1 MDIKDKMLQIEQ
13 LINCGEE
20 CFAHISEDGKEKET
34 LNEHTKR
41 SQKYWLRI
49 AENKKLDIIMEKFE
63 KEYLGE
69 ISESYK
75 NIFEE
80 MTVNI
85 VTMHDLGKIN
95 PAFQKRKMKNVWNKE
110 KTPNGNIGDKHSIVS
125 SIFFLDYYIDYIKK
139 MAAEGKIT
147 REESDSIKDFAYIYS
162 YIISRHHGKLTE
174 FIKYLNE
181 LSGKETD
188 DINLGKEAYDWYVDF
203 RMMDVM
209 NYNRYSENASKIK
222 FRDVTKKTASDD
234 SRKTVCLYAWVRLL
248 YSMLVAADYYATSEY
263 MTGWEQNIFG
273 NINNVDEIIAEY
285 EHGTIQKSIREYE
298 KNTYPLEE
306 KSLKNIGRDTEI
318 GDIKGINILRTEI
331 FLDSEKIL
339 SNNLDKNIF
348 YLEAPTGSGK
358 SNMSMNLSFKLMQSS
373 GTINKILYIYPFNT
387 LVEQNMNSLE
397 NVFGSNEKIMSQIAV
412 VNSITPF
419 KDMKEE
425 EIDKN
430 YQRILLDRQFL
441 NYPVVLSTH
450 VMLFETMFGNNKENA
465 FGFHQ
470 LCNSVIVLD
479 EIQSY
484 NNALWGRMI
493 TFLKEFAELLNI
505 KIIIMSATLPN
516 LEMLTD
522 NNSEVVR
529 LISNRDKYFKHYMFA
544 KRVEID
550 YSLIDKKITIDELAD
565 FICNNKE
572 NNGKKILVEF
582 IKKKTAQ
589 EFYRLIKDMTD
600 APVLLITGDSS
611 IKERNDIINKVN
623 NLSNVILVATQV
635 IEAGVD
641 IDMDIGYK
649 DISRLDSEEQFMGR
663 INRSGKKIGKVYFYN
678 LDNAKD
684 IYKEDVRVDSGKTLE
699 NSDVRSF
706 LTEKN
711 FFEYYEK
718 MILPALIKRQGKL
731 TDDNIKDFFKKNV
744 GKLDYPS
751 VSEKMKLINDE
762 RRMISIYFA
771 RILNDNGK
779 IIDGVRIWN
788 EYKEL
793 MENADLPYS
802 EKTVRLHDIR
812 SRMNMF
818 IYQFKDSDKK
828 NIEWNEQIGDIYYI
842 EDGEIYFDDNGVLKR
857 EEIGLTDQ
865 LFI

>member
-1 MDIKDKMLQIEQ
+1 MPPSTKIRCASLKTFSKPIEKITFRLTDKHFNFEELYDKEYEYSSTYQDFISNIRTVKALNNNKYFEKIIKYK
-13 LINCGEE
+13 
-20 CFAHISEDGKEKET
+20 GKECYKKQNKYVRCYSLEELIRNILIIIPFALAIIKAVYDLSNGIDT
-34 LNEHTKR
+34 LGIITFYISIYLEMGFIFDELSGTIVSFFELKA
-41 SQKYWLRI
+41 LRKKCTHLF
-49 AENKKLDIIMEKFE
+49 KKLDERKIINYFDKITLENIKIKY
-63 KEYLGE
+63 KESNFDIIVDNMIINNNDKVSITGKSGQGKTSIINLILGN
-69 ISESYK
+69 ISTYSG
-75 NIFEE
+75 NIFIDKSNLKSVRLDIGVVSQEIE
-80 MTVNI
+80 LFNMT
-85 VTMHDLGKIN
+85 
-95 PAFQKRKMKNVWNKE
+95 
-110 KTPNGNIGDKHSIVS
+110 
-125 SIFFLDYYIDYIKK
+125 
-139 MAAEGKIT
+139 
-147 REESDSIKDFAYIYS
+147 IKDNLCLDKS
-162 YIISRHHGKLTE
+162 ISDNE
-174 FIKYLNE
+174 IIKYLNE

-203 RMMDVM
+203 RIMDVM

-331 FLDSEKIL
+331 FLDSEKTL

-358 SNMSMNLSFKLMQSS
+358 SNMSMNLSFKLMQNS
-373 GTINKILYIYPFNT
+373 GTINKIFYIYPFNT

-397 NVFGSNEKIMSQIAV
+397 NVFGSNEKIMAQIAV

-529 LISNRDKYFKHYMFA
+529 LITNRDKYFKHYMFA

-589 EFYRLIKDMTD
+589 EFYRVIKDMTD

-706 LTEKN
+706 LTKKN

-731 TDDNIKDFFKKNV
+731 TNDNIKDFFKKNV
-744 GKLDYPS
+744 GKL
-751 VSEKMKLINDE
+751 
-762 RRMISIYFA
+762 
-771 RILNDNGK
+771 
-779 IIDGVRIWN
+779 
-788 EYKEL
+788 
-793 MENADLPYS
+793 
-802 EKTVRLHDIR
+802 
-812 SRMNMF
+812 
-818 IYQFKDSDKK
+818 FKA
-828 NIEWNEQIGDIYYI
+828 
-842 EDGEIYFDDNGVLKR
+842 
-857 EEIGLTDQ
+857 
-865 LFI
+865 

>member
-188 DINLGKEAYDWYVDF
+188 DINWGKEAYDWYLDF
-203 RMMDVM
+203 RIMDVM
-209 NYNRYSENASKIK
+209 KYNRYSENASKIK

-285 EHGTIQKSIREYE
+285 EHGAIQKSIREYE

-318 GDIKGINILRTEI
+318 GGIKGINILRTEI
-331 FLDSEKIL
+331 FLDSEKAL

-373 GTINKILYIYPFNT
+373 GTINKIFYIYPFNT

-425 EIDKN
+425 GIDKN
-430 YQRILLDRQFL
+430 YQKILLDRQFL

-529 LISNRDKYFKHYMFA
+529 LITNRDKYFKHYMFA

-550 YSLIDKKITIDELAD
+550 YSLIDRKITIDELAD

-699 NSDVRSF
+699 NSGVRSF

-711 FFEYYEK
+711 FFEY
-718 MILPALIKRQGKL
+718 
-731 TDDNIKDFFKKNV
+731 
-744 GKLDYPS
+744 
-751 VSEKMKLINDE
+751 
-762 RRMISIYFA
+762 
-771 RILNDNGK
+771 
-779 IIDGVRIWN
+779 
-788 EYKEL
+788 
-793 MENADLPYS
+793 
-802 EKTVRLHDIR
+802 
-812 SRMNMF
+812 
-818 IYQFKDSDKK
+818 
-828 NIEWNEQIGDIYYI
+828 
-842 EDGEIYFDDNGVLKR
+842 
-857 EEIGLTDQ
+857 
-865 LFI
+865 